1 MTSLRLITLRAAACL
16 CAFLCALTACAYD
29 EPAAVR
35 LRFPDLSLAFD
46 TPAFA
51 PGKTDFTSYEEM
63 MAFVE
68 RLTERSDS
76 ATLRIIGESQ
86 EGRSIPMLILTN
98 ARATSAA
105 DLQRLNRPIVWLQGL
120 QHGDE
125 PAGGEAML
133 AIANALAAGELK
145 PLLDRLTVVI
155 IPRANP
161 DGAAR
166 FTRRTAN
173 SIDINRDHIKFDLPE
188 TVALHRALNEYQPQV
203 LVDCHEFSVHNRWL
217 QKWNLINAYDVTL
230 LYATNA
236 NVPQELTALADEL
249 YRARAT
255 AALEQAGLRHYWYF
269 TTSYDVAD
277 KRVQMGGLAPDI
289 ARNTFG
295 LAGSI
300 SFLMETRGVGIGREH
315 YERRVATHY
324 IALRSMLETTADNAA
339 RVQATVSAARS
350 RIAEARAGDPIIVTA
365 QPRKGERDLA
375 MLDPVSGE
383 ERTLTVAFED
393 TLQPV
398 PGILRPRPYAY
409 LLPPSYRDLARKL
422 SLNGVRVQTLRRP
435 ATLDVEAYAIV
446 DKKVAAATEEG
457 HVHVAVTTE
466 TSRKNVRFP
475 AGSYIVSMAQPNA
488 LLAAVAL
495 EPESA
500 SSFVAIGLIPVDK
513 RGSVEGSPSEVPV
526 YRLTAPARLPLAI
539 AEF

>member
-1 MTSLRLITLRAAACL
+1 MISLSLTTFRAAVCL
-16 CAFLCALTACAYD
+16 CALLFAFSACAYD
-29 EPAAVR
+29 EPQAVR

-46 TPAFA
+46 TPSFA

-68 RLTERSDS
+68 RLTENSDS
-76 ATLRIIGESQ
+76 VTLRIIGESQ
-86 EGRSIPMLILTN
+86 EGRSIPMLVLTN
-98 ARATSAA
+98 SRATSAA
-105 DLQRLNRPIVWLQGL
+105 DVQRLNRPIVWLQGL

-133 AIANALAAGELK
+133 AIANALAVGELK

-173 SIDINRDHIKFDLPE
+173 SIDVNRDHIKFDLPE
-188 TVALHRALNEYQPQV
+188 TVALHRAMNEYQPQV

-236 NVPQELTALADEL
+236 NVPPELTALADEL

-315 YERRVATHY
+315 YERRVAAHY
-324 IALRSMLETTADNAA
+324 IALKSMLETTADNAA

-350 RIAEARAGDPIIVTA
+350 RIAEAKADPIIVTS
-365 QPRKGERDLA
+365 QPRKGQRDLA

-383 ERTLTVAFED
+383 DRTLTVAFED

-398 PGILRPRPYAY
+398 PGIVRARPYAY

-435 ATLDVEAYAIV
+435 TSLDVDAYAIV
-446 DKKVAAATEEG
+446 DKKVATTTEEG
-457 HVHVAVTTE
+457 HVHVTVATE
-466 TSRKNVRFP
+466 TSSKNVRFP
-475 AGSYIVSMAQPNA
+475 AGSYVVTMLQPNA

-526 YRLTAPARLPLAI
+526 YRLMAPARLPLAI